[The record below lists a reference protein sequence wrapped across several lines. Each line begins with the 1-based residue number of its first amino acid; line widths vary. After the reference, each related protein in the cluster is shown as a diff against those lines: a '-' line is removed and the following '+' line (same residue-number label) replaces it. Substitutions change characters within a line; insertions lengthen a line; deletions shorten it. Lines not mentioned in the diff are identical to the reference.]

1 MRLALRAQAAP
12 MAQPPAGGAP
22 TFTLLPPRP
31 GEPAVPDADFKA
43 FYESLDEF
51 APTVRAR
58 RASMTGAAPGAARAG
73 VGSARNGG

>member
-1 MRLALRAQAAP
+1 

-22 TFTLLPPRP
+22 TFTLLPPRA

-51 APTVRAR
+51 APTVRD
-58 RASMTGAAPGAARAG
+58 AG
-73 VGSARNGG
+73 H